1 MTGIDLDKVL
11 LNFGEGNT
19 WTVRD
24 AVRGTQ
30 IFGGIG
36 SGKSSGSGRAI
47 AKKFLLNGFGGLV
60 LCAKPDEKDNWVRM
74 AKEFGREDDILIFEE
89 GGEYQFNP
97 LQYELTREG
106 KGAGEVLNLSNLFMA
121 IYKMSNRLSGGG
133 SSGGGSNSRFWDGA
147 LKRLL
152 NRMIQLLQLADK
164 ELSVANMRKLI
175 SNVPMSY
182 QAQQIISGE
191 VEEEEL
197 ENWAKTNFC
206 LECILDAGDN
216 LDENDEDQVDEYFLI
231 YDYFLREFPNLPDE
245 TRPSIVESFLGIAEP
260 FSTGILKKYFAQGLN
275 LLPDETHRGKII
287 ILNFAVKEYLDS
299 GVYAQGIYKLLW
311 QQATERRDINKYPN
325 PVFLWVDEAQ
335 LFLSDYDQ
343 IFQTTARSSRACT
356 VFISQNISNY
366 YVAIGGSNPQA
377 RADSLLGN
385 LGTKIF
391 HSNNDS
397 VTNEWASKVIGSDFL
412 DMKSGGKSVSYTS
425 LNFSENTGFSTQ
437 LVPQVIPKFF
447 TQLKSGGKLNDF
459 VVEGIVT
466 ITGYTW
472 SDQRNFRKIGF
483 KQK

>member
-1 MTGIDLDKVL
+1 MMDLDKIL
-11 LNFGEGNT
+11 IDFGNGDT

-36 SGKSSGSGRAI
+36 SGKSSGSGKAI
-47 AKKFLLNGFGGLV
+47 AKQFLLNGFGGLV
-60 LCAKPDEKDNWVRM
+60 LCAKPEEKDHWVNM
-74 AKEFGREDDILIFEE
+74 AKKFGREDDLLIFEE
-89 GGEYQFNP
+89 GGNFQFNP

-133 SSGGGSNSRFWDGA
+133 SSGGGANSRFWDGA

-152 NRMIQLLQLADK
+152 NRMIQLLQMSGK
-164 ELSVANMRKLI
+164 ELSIANMRK
-175 SNVPMSY
+175 
-182 QAQQIISGE
+182 IIST
-191 VEEEEL
+191 VPLPDDAQLITAEETAIEIIEKM
-197 ENWAKTNFC
+197 AKSSFC
-206 LECILDAGDN
+206 LECILDAGDELN
-216 LDENDEDQVDEYFLI
+216 EENENAVDEYFLV

-260 FSTGILKKYFAQGLN
+260 FSTGILKKYFAQGLTI
-275 LLPDETHRGKII
+275 PPEESHKGKII
-287 ILNFAVKEYLDS
+287 VLNFAVKEYLDS

-311 QQATERRDINKYPN
+311 QQATERRDVKKHPL

-366 YVAIGGSNPQA
+366 YVAIGGSNPQH

-391 HSNNDS
+391 HSNTDS
-397 VTNEWASKVIGSDFL
+397 VTNEWASKIIGSDFL
-412 DMKSGGKSVSYTS
+412 SMVARSESKKRLAVFTENITENQSFQLLPQFLPKDFTTLRSGGEIEE
-425 LNFSENTGFSTQ
+425 F
-437 LVPQVIPKFF
+437 I
-447 TQLKSGGKLNDF
+447 
-459 VVEGIVT
+459 VEGVMQIA
-466 ITGYTW
+466 GKTW
-472 SDQRNFRKIGF
+472 SDGKNFRMIPF
-483 KQK
+483 SQK

>member
-1 MTGIDLDKVL
+1 
-11 LNFGEGNT
+11 
-19 WTVRD
+19 
-24 AVRGTQ
+24 
-30 IFGGIG
+30 
-36 SGKSSGSGRAI
+36 
-47 AKKFLLNGFGGLV
+47 
-60 LCAKPDEKDNWVRM
+60 M
-74 AKEFGREDDILIFEE
+74 AQEFGREDDLLIFEE

-133 SSGGGSNSRFWDGA
+133 SSGGGANSRFWDGA

-152 NRMIQLLQLADK
+152 NRMIQLLQVSEK
-164 ELSVANMRKLI
+164 ELSIANMRKII
-175 SNVPMSY
+175 SSVLL
-182 QAQQIISGE
+182 AADAQIITAEETE
-191 VEEEEL
+191 VEAIEKL
-197 ENWAKTNFC
+197 AKNSFC

-216 LDENDEDQVDEYFLI
+216 LNQDDENAVDEYFLI

-275 LLPDETHRGKII
+275 LPPEESHKGKII
-287 ILNFAVKEYLDS
+287 VLNFAVKEYLDS
-299 GVYAQGIYKLLW
+299 GVYSQGIYKLLW
-311 QQATERRDINKYPN
+311 QQATERRDVNKYPT

-366 YVAIGGSNPQA
+366 YVAIGGSNPQFK
-377 RADSLLGN
+377 ADSLLGN

-397 VTNEWASKVIGSDFL
+397 VTNEWGSKIIGNDFMPMETWTENRKRMAIFA
-412 DMKSGGKSVSYTS
+412 DTIGKNKSLQY
-425 LNFSENTGFSTQ
+425 L
-437 LVPQVIPKFF
+437 PQYLPKEF
-447 TQLKSGGKLNDF
+447 TTLKSGGEINNNI
-459 VVEGIVT
+459 VEGVVQ
-466 ITGYTW
+466 ITGKAW
-472 SDQRNFRKIGF
+472 SDGMNFQIVPFEQK
-483 KQK
+483 KQYEK